1 MTTTTP
7 ASNAAKVSAFA
18 VPLLGLFAA
27 IQGAAPNVAST
38 MLVGASKSLGMTGST
53 QALAASMQ
61 TLAIAATV
69 ITTGLM
75 ADRLGRRHVLMGA
88 LLVGAVGTV
97 VVSIAAATWMY
108 FLGMAIVGVGLGAVY
123 GASFAYLKAV
133 VAPDKLAGA
142 LGVFT
147 AVLMVATLVFTFVG
161 GALTSI
167 DWRVAFLIFP
177 VVNVIGFFLVPIFLP
192 KQPRVKG
199 GSLDVLGQLLLAIGV
214 VSFLY
219 GVSQLAKSLT
229 APGTLIPIV
238 LGVVLLVAFA
248 VWESKY
254 SGHFFPMELFRSPV
268 FLAAICFGFLYNFGN
283 SVAFLQA
290 TNLWQYVNG
299 LKTSEVSLWQLP
311 LMIAGIGA
319 GLVTGRLMAK
329 GMSNRMAGI
338 IGGAMTTVGFVC
350 FALLHS
356 SKSLIGF
363 LPGLILVGAGVVVA
377 SVPYGNLILR
387 EAPAKFLGPVS
398 SSRTTFGQF
407 FYSLGFALST
417 VMIDK
422 LTDGGIVR
430 RLTDAGVQPNQISTG
445 LDAVS
450 AYASSGTAPSTSV
463 GQQALTDAVASY
475 GGAFRT
481 TMLIVAVALALVTVL
496 SAFLLRNGE
505 GEAQPIHDHDNP
517 SPADDAAPVA
527 ASA

>member
-1 MTTTTP
+1 MTTATT
-7 ASNAAKVSAFA
+7 ASNVTKVSAFA

-27 IQGAAPNVAST
+27 IQSSAPNVAST

-75 ADRLGRRHVLMGA
+75 ADRLGRRNVLMGA
-88 LLVGAVGTV
+88 LLVGAAGTI

-108 FLGMAIVGVGLGAVY
+108 FLGMAIVGIGLGAVY

-147 AVLMVATLVFTFVG
+147 AVLMVATLILTFVG

-167 DWRVAFLIFP
+167 NWRVAFLIFP
-177 VVNVIGFFLVPIFLP
+177 VVNVIGFFLVPLILP

-229 APGTLIPIV
+229 APGTLIPII

-254 SGHFFPMELFRSPV
+254 PGHFFPMELFRSPV
-268 FLAAICFGFLYNFGN
+268 FLAAICFGFLLNFGN

-299 LKTSEVSLWQLP
+299 LKTSEVSVWQLP
-311 LMIAGIGA
+311 LMLAGIVA
-319 GLVTGRLMAK
+319 GLVTGRMMAK
-329 GMSNRMAGI
+329 GMTNRTAGF
-338 IGGAMTTVGFVC
+338 IGGAMATVGFV
-350 FALLHS
+350 FLALLHS
-356 SKSLIGF
+356 SKGLLGF
-363 LPGLILVGAGVVVA
+363 VPGLVLVGGGVVVA
-377 SVPYGNLILR
+377 SVPFGNLILR

-422 LTDGGIVR
+422 MTDGGIVK
-430 RLTDAGVQPNQISTG
+430 RLTEAGVQPNQISTG
-445 LDAVS
+445 LDAVN

-463 GQQALTDAVASY
+463 GQQALTDAVTSY
-475 GGAFRT
+475 GGAFRN
-481 TMLIVAVALALVTVL
+481 TMLIVAVALALMTLL
-496 SAFLLRNGE
+496 SSFLLRKGE
-505 GEAQPIHDHDNP
+505 GEPQPVHNHDNP
-517 SPADDAAPVA
+517 PPAADAA
-527 ASA
+527 